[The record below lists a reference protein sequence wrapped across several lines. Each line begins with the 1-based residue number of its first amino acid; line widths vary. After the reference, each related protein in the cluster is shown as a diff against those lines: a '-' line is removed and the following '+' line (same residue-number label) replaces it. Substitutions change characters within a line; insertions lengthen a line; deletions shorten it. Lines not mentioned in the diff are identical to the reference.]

1 MIQNEDI
8 TLALYEIS
16 NAVNTTSDLNELYE
30 KIHQSL
36 GRIVDTGNF
45 YIALYDAREEYV
57 HFPYFVDKRSKTKS
71 GGGYYAKDRKAS
83 MTLRVIKSGQ
93 PVLVNK
99 KESFEYCKSLNSEP
113 SGPVAEMWIG
123 IPLKVKSEVIGVV
136 AVQSYTDPNKY
147 SSHDVNILNSVSD
160 QIALA
165 IERKRSEEAL
175 KDREQLISVLYK
187 LSNAMH
193 TTENLEQYFG
203 IIHDSLNDIIDARN
217 FTIAFYDSNKDTL
230 LFRYSTDIMDKT
242 MTNPLENASQSSSL
256 SYQVIKAK
264 KTLLLNENEKA
275 ELYKKLGGKVIG
287 DISAKTWLGVPLIGK
302 SEILGVVIIQSYED
316 LDCYDKREVNLLET
330 VSDQIA
336 FAIEYKRAQEELE
349 QVQKELIQKAHKA
362 GMTDIASDT
371 LHNIGNVLNSVNI
384 STDII
389 RGIVTN
395 SAVQG
400 LSKALNLLKDNRDNV
415 KEFIMNDPKGE
426 KLFNYLLSIEEPIH
440 VEYQEMLQQ
449 SERLAEKVTLMT
461 NVIRAQQAYASGGFM
476 EEIIQLET
484 VVENTLNLLASSMI
498 SGGITIRRNYKK
510 VPVISVQRTKLSH
523 VLMNLIS
530 NAKEAM
536 EACKSK
542 EKTLDISIDQDKNH
556 VFLTISDTGKGIESK
571 NLKKI
576 FNHGFTTKSQGHGFG
591 LHNSANFM
599 SEMKGAIW
607 AKSKGPGK
615 GASFVLRFN
624 K

>member
-1 MIQNEDI
+1 MKQNEDI
-8 TLALYEIS
+8 TLALYQIS

-45 YIALYDAREEYV
+45 YIALYDAKEGYI

-71 GGGYYAKDRKAS
+71 GGGYYAEDRKAS

-93 PVLVNK
+93 PILINK
-99 KESFEYCKSLNSEP
+99 KESIEYCKSLNSEP
-113 SGPVAEMWIG
+113 SGPIAEMWIG
-123 IPLKVKSEVIGVV
+123 VPLKVKSEVIGVV
-136 AVQSYTDPNKY
+136 AVQSYTDPNRY

-175 KDREQLISVLYK
+175 RDREQLISVLYK

-203 IIHDSLNDIIDARN
+203 IIHDSLNNIINAKN
-217 FTIAFYDSNKDTL
+217 FTIALYDSKRDTL
-230 LFRYSTDIMDKT
+230 FFRYSTDVMDKT
-242 MTNPLENASQSSSL
+242 MMNPVENASQTSSL
-256 SYQVIKAK
+256 SYQVIKAQ
-264 KTLLLNENEKA
+264 KTLLLSEQEKA
-275 ELYKKLGGKVIG
+275 ELYESLNGKMIG
-287 DISAKTWLGVPLIGK
+287 DVSAKTWLGVPLIGK
-302 SEILGVVIIQSYED
+302 SEILGVVIIQSYDE
-316 LDCYDKREVNLLET
+316 LDCYDKKEVNLLEA

-371 LHNIGNVLNSVNI
+371 LHNIGNVLNSVNT
-384 STDII
+384 STNII
-389 RGIVTN
+389 RDIVAN
-395 SAVQG
+395 SAVRG
-400 LSKALNLLKDNRDNV
+400 LNKALNLLKCNKDNF
-415 KEFIMNDPKGE
+415 KEFIANDPKGE
-426 KLFNYLLSIEEPIH
+426 RLVNYLLSIEEPIH
-440 VEYQEMLQQ
+440 EEYHEILKQ
-449 SERLAEKVTLMT
+449 SDRLMEKVSLMT

-476 EEIIQLET
+476 EETIQLET
-484 VVENTLNLLASSMI
+484 VVENTLNLHASSLK
-498 SGGITIRRNYKK
+498 SSGITIRKNYEKI
-510 VPVISVQRTKLSH
+510 PRITVQRTKLSH
-523 VLMNLIS
+523 VLMNLII
-530 NAKEAM
+530 NAKDAM
-536 EACKSK
+536 EVNENN
-542 EKTLDISIDQDKNH
+542 EKILDISIDQNERH
-556 VFLTISDTGKGIESK
+556 VFLTVSDTGKGIEEK
-571 NLKKI
+571 DLKKI
-576 FNHGFTTKSQGHGFG
+576 FNHGFTTKKQGHGFG

-607 AKSKGPGK
+607 AKSEGPGK